1 MHTLRSRLL
10 LSYAALALMSVV
22 LASSASLYLF
32 GRSLDDMANREMAA
46 TAGRMAMALEAE
58 SADGPIDDLNSVMQ
72 SFFRRGP
79 RGSMWL
85 SADATGK
92 PLPTRFGTGY
102 HAGFYPP
109 APTPGPDSLPA
120 VRQARLPSGQRVSYA
135 SVPVPEQAL
144 TEEGPRP
151 GYLVLVRPERE
162 VSGQWRGLL
171 WPIALVGAT
180 AVALSSLAALALAR
194 TITRP
199 LEDLTAATDRVA
211 QGDYAVR
218 VEVPGKDE
226 VSRLAT
232 AFNAMSRQV
241 GEVQRRQRDFVANV
255 SHDLRTPLT
264 TIRGFT
270 GALLDGTAST
280 ADQRRHAAEAI
291 DVAAARMDTL
301 VTTLVDLARLE
312 GGKVTLDLRPT
323 PLADV
328 IDQVLAMT
336 QPAAAR
342 AGVTCTVDLAGAP
355 VVLADGQWLAR
366 ALGNVVDNAVRFA
379 PAGGTVRIAAL
390 ERPDGFV
397 SLTVTDDG
405 PGIAGEDLPRVFDR
419 FYRGDKSRTAGS
431 SGLGLAI
438 AREIVVEHG
447 GDISIASVP
456 SLGTQVNIELPRA

>member
-32 GRSLDDMANREMAA
+32 GRSLDDVTNREMAA
-46 TAGRMAMALEAE
+46 TAGRMANALEAE
-58 SADGPIDDLNSVMQ
+58 SEDGPIADLNQVLF

-79 RGSMWL
+79 RGSMWV
-85 SADATGK
+85 STDNTGK

-102 HAGFYPP
+102 HTGFYPP
-109 APTPGPDSLPA
+109 APAPGPNDMPA
-120 VRQARLPSGQRVSYA
+120 VRQARLPSGQGVFYSTVA
-135 SVPVPEQAL
+135 VPERAL
-144 TEEGPRP
+144 PEDGPRP
-151 GYLVLVRPERE
+151 AFLVLVRPERE
-162 VSGQWRGLL
+162 VSGQWRVLL
-171 WPIALVGAT
+171 WPIALVGAM
-180 AVALSSLAALALAR
+180 AVAISSLAALALAR

-199 LEDLTAATDRVA
+199 LEDLTTATDRVA

-226 VSRLAT
+226 VSRLAV

-241 GEVQRRQRDFVANV
+241 GEAQRRQRDFVANV

-264 TIRGFT
+264 TVRGFT
-270 GALLDGTAST
+270 GALLDGTAGSEE
-280 ADQRRHAAEAI
+280 QRRHAAEAI

-323 PLADV
+323 PLAMV
-328 IDQVLAMT
+328 IEQVVAMAE
-336 QPAAAR
+336 PAAAR
-342 AGVTCTVDLAGAP
+342 QEVTFAVTVSGAP
-355 VVLADGQWLAR
+355 VVTADGQWLTR

-379 PAGGTVRIAAL
+379 PRGGTVRIAAA
-390 ERPDGFV
+390 EGPDGFV
-397 SLTVTDDG
+397 TLSVTDDG
-405 PGIAGEDLPRVFDR
+405 PGIASEDLPRVFDR
-419 FYRGDKSRTAGS
+419 FYRGDKSRLAGN

-438 AREIVVEHG
+438 AREIVLEHG
-447 GDISIASVP
+447 GDINIASVP